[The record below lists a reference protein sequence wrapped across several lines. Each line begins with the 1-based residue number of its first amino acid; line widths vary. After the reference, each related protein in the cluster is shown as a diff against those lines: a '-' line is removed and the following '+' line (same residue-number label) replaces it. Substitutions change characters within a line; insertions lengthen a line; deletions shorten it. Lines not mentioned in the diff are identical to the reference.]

1 MDELLK
7 PCPFC
12 GGKAVFKHHNIGG
25 AGHILLAADAT
36 VECSKCGLVFPKRYS
51 TVVVEGENVEKGQ
64 SLGTVG
70 NTAAFEIVDEPHL
83 HFEIIKDNVQVDPNI
98 YLK

>member
-1 MDELLK
+1 MDGLLK

-51 TVVVEGENVEKGQ
+51 TVVVEGENGELSVRTGLQEAVIDWNRRFHAIP
-64 SLGTVG
+64 SSEEDTV
-70 NTAAFEIVDEPHL
+70 
-83 HFEIIKDNVQVDPNI
+83 
-98 YLK
+98 

>member
-51 TVVVEGENVEKGQ
+51 TVVVEGENGELSVRT
-64 SLGTVG
+64 SLQEAVIDWNRRFHDIPFNEEDTV
-70 NTAAFEIVDEPHL
+70 
-83 HFEIIKDNVQVDPNI
+83 
-98 YLK
+98 

>member
-1 MDELLK
+1 MDGLLK

-51 TVVVEGENVEKGQ
+51 TVVVEGENGELSVRT
-64 SLGTVG
+64 SLQEAVIDWNRRFRAIPSSEEDTV
-70 NTAAFEIVDEPHL
+70 
-83 HFEIIKDNVQVDPNI
+83 
-98 YLK
+98 

>member
-1 MDELLK
+1 MDGLLK

-25 AGHILLAADAT
+25 AGHILLVADAT

-51 TVVVEGENVEKGQ
+51 TVVVEGENGELSVRT
-64 SLGTVG
+64 SLQEAVIDWNRRFHAIPSSEEDTV
-70 NTAAFEIVDEPHL
+70 
-83 HFEIIKDNVQVDPNI
+83 
-98 YLK
+98 

>member
-1 MDELLK
+1 MDELLE

-36 VECSKCGLVFPKRYS
+36 VECSECGLVFPKRYS
-51 TVVVEGENVEKGQ
+51 TVVVEGENGELSVRT
-64 SLGTVG
+64 SLQEAVIDWNRRFHDIPSSEEDTV
-70 NTAAFEIVDEPHL
+70 
-83 HFEIIKDNVQVDPNI
+83 
-98 YLK
+98 

>member
-1 MDELLK
+1 MDGLLK

-12 GGKAVFKHHNIGG
+12 RGKAVFKHHNIGG

-51 TVVVEGENVEKGQ
+51 TVVVEGENGELSVRT
-64 SLGTVG
+64 SLQEAVIDWNRRFHAIPSSEEDTV
-70 NTAAFEIVDEPHL
+70 
-83 HFEIIKDNVQVDPNI
+83 
-98 YLK
+98 

>member
-1 MDELLK
+1 MDGLLK

-51 TVVVEGENVEKGQ
+51 TVVVEGENGELSVRT
-64 SLGTVG
+64 SLQEAVIDWNRRFHAIPSSEEDTV
-70 NTAAFEIVDEPHL
+70 
-83 HFEIIKDNVQVDPNI
+83 
-98 YLK
+98 

>member
-1 MDELLK
+1 MDGLLK

-51 TVVVEGENVEKGQ
+51 TVVAEGENGELSVRT
-64 SLGTVG
+64 SLQEAVIDWNRRFHAIPSSEEDTV
-70 NTAAFEIVDEPHL
+70 
-83 HFEIIKDNVQVDPNI
+83 
-98 YLK
+98 